1 MLGRNKFKRATI
13 SLTLSCLLGIFSSL
27 YLYPKYA
34 LTYFEVDNKDI
45 KGKSIFE
52 LFEKGSV
59 LKFSN
64 YQSLDSIPRNKV
76 FLFEFYFKNC
86 APCKIK
92 KEVLKKLQT
101 KYDKSLFEVVYI
113 QNGAIDKTPSSIDS
127 ANFYDNLGK
136 FSRKLNISGFPSEI
150 ILDKKN
156 KIRYISS
163 GFGEDLESAYLRL
176 TSSRINELLNE

>member
-1 MLGRNKFKRATI
+1 
-13 SLTLSCLLGIFSSL
+13 
-27 YLYPKYA
+27 
-34 LTYFEVDNKDI
+34 
-45 KGKSIFE
+45 
-52 LFEKGSV
+52 
-59 LKFSN
+59 
-64 YQSLDSIPRNKV
+64 
-76 FLFEFYFKNC
+76 
-86 APCKIK
+86 
-92 KEVLKKLQT
+92 LKKLQT